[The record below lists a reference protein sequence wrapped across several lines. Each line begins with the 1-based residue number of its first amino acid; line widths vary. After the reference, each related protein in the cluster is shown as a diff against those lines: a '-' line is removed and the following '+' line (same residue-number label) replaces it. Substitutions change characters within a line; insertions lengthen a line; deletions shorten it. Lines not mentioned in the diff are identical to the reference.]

1 MPARPFGTRART
13 GEKTMADDGTGPGP
27 QQDPRR
33 WAPQGQGPVRAG
45 QGHDPQQGYRPPA
58 GQGYGPPPGQQGYG
72 QQGYGEQAWPQGTS
86 RYAAPQGPPGYA
98 QPGYGEPSYGQQ
110 GYAQQA
116 PGQSGPQYGWDPSGG
131 YPPPPGGPTQTGQ
144 PHRRRWPLIT
154 AIVAVLVLLAGGGT
168 AWYLLGNA
176 GGAGSPNDAV
186 TSLAA
191 DLEAKNYLKAYS
203 RINPTE
209 AELLADMGDMLTTE
223 LQRLDVLRPD
233 ASAQAGLDSATVTGL
248 RFDEAGQ
255 ENVRDNVA
263 ITKLVAGTITT
274 NQDPNTLPFTDS
286 FKARAFPNGIPT
298 GGPTT
303 IDIAQEVAQQG
314 EPIRVATVKVDGE
327 WYVSGF
333 YTLADY
339 ALKDAGTPWPT
350 TSIGAAGAGTAQDA
364 LREALQ
370 AGFDSNVQRLVEL
383 SSPTEMAVLHDAGP
397 ALVDAARGGTPS
409 GLRIVDLQTTQ
420 EDVRGSTGL
429 GLRSAVVEQDGQRIT
444 ITRDGDCVSVS
455 GVEGSPATP
464 FCANDLAGNLD
475 SQIGN
480 DPTLT
485 RLVPKLVTAA
495 LDVKVVMVQED
506 GAWFVS
512 PGRTLVGVYGDLLGA
527 LAPEDVAALV
537 EAGR

>member
-1 MPARPFGTRART
+1 
-13 GEKTMADDGTGPGP
+13 MADDGTGPDP
-27 QQDPRR
+27 RQDPRR
-33 WAPQGQGPVRAG
+33 WAPQGSGPAQAG
-45 QGHDPQQGYRPPA
+45 QGQDPR
-58 GQGYGPPPGQQGYG
+58 QGYGPPPGQQGYG
-72 QQGYGEQAWPQGTS
+72 QQGTNP
-86 RYAAPQGPPGYA
+86 YAAPQGPPGYP
-98 QPGYGEPSYGQQ
+98 QPGYVRPGYGDPSYGQQ

-116 PGQSGPQYGWDPSGG
+116 PGQQGPQPGWDPSGG
-131 YPPPPGGPTQTGQ
+131 YPPPPGGPAQTGQ
-144 PHRRRWPLIT
+144 PRRKRWPLIT
-154 AIVAVLVLLAGGGT
+154 AIVAVIVLLAGGGT

-186 TSLAA
+186 TTLAA

-203 RINPTE
+203 RINPSE
-209 AELLADMGDMLTTE
+209 AELLADMGDVLTTE
-223 LQRLDVLRPD
+223 LQRLDVLKPD

-298 GGPTT
+298 SGPTT
-303 IDIAQEVAQQG
+303 VDIAQEVANQG

-350 TSIGAAGAGTAQDA
+350 TSIGAAGAGSAQAA
-364 LREALQ
+364 LRDALQ

-397 ALVDAARGGTPS
+397 ALVDAARDSTPS

-429 GLRSAVVEQDGQRIT
+429 GLRSAVVEQNGQRIT
-444 ITRDGDCVSVS
+444 ITRDGDCVTV
-455 GVEGSPATP
+455 GGIEGSPATP
-464 FCANDLAGNLD
+464 FCANDLASNLG